1 MLRNEATSQL
11 LETCVSNSPRP
22 FLAPALKWPLPL
34 LPLPRGWGGLPPPVP
49 FCGTHISPSAE
60 RSSRLLSGRPLQC
73 QLPDLHQL
81 FLPLLPQT
89 RRIRAVIQYDCKC
102 LSRQKKKVQ
111 SGCLYSALLLM
122 WFAST
127 LPKGLGFSSE
137 WGLLQLKIQ
146 AGWRDEVGQS
156 MGNIQEKWLCSSP
169 RLGLILPPTDQK
181 CSLLG
186 MKPLTAERLQAPGK
200 QPAPKALNTS
210 GLGSALRLKVQR
222 WRISKRFRNVS
233 GKRQSRGQG
242 GWWQRTVW
250 REKSQ
255 MRKVGLDGA
264 RLHSLNFSFNW
275 NELRMVNLLWKY

>member
-1 MLRNEATSQL
+1 MKRHPNSLKRVFLTLLSFPCSCSEVTLASPSTSRRLGGSPTPRSFLRNTHLPERREEL
-11 LETCVSNSPRP
+11 PSPLRSP
-22 FLAPALKWPLPL
+22 FAVPSA
-34 LPLPRGWGGLPPPVP
+34 RPPPTLLTLAAPNETDPCNDSVWLQMP
-49 FCGTHISPSAE
+49 FSP
-60 RSSRLLSGRPLQC
+60 
-73 QLPDLHQL
+73 
-81 FLPLLPQT
+81 
-89 RRIRAVIQYDCKC
+89 KN
-102 LSRQKKKVQ
+102 KVQ
-111 SGCLYSALLLM
+111 SGRLYSALLLT

-146 AGWRDEVGQS
+146 AGWRDEVDQS
-156 MGNIQEKWLCSSP
+156 TGNIQEKWLCSSP

-222 WRISKRFRNVS
+222 WRISKRFRNAS
-233 GKRQSRGQG
+233 GKRQSRGQD
-242 GWWQRTVW
+242 GWWQRTVC

-255 MRKVGLDGA
+255 RRKVGLDGA
-264 RLHSLNFSFNW
+264 RLQSLNFSFNW
-275 NELRMVNLLWKY
+275 NELRMVNLLRKY